1 MHDILLC
8 NPLSYFSQESK
19 MWIKKREKELL
30 YVIFVYF
37 SVDYYA
43 SIERLFALIIIMHL
57 S

>member
-1 MHDILLC
+1 
-8 NPLSYFSQESK
+8 
-19 MWIKKREKELL
+19 MWIKKGEKELL

-37 SVDYYA
+37 SVNYYA